1 MPPARAASAASPTR
15 SRPAP
20 RECRNKVEIKKQR
33 FLEEA
38 APVRLGR
45 LAAHLSSFRMYA
57 IFRGN
62 RDTVESLLEETWWF
76 AEWAA
81 SDAGPGLQ
89 NELNALQLTLDSWHA
104 IISKTWY
111 DQSRRMD
118 MARQAGLWSRKII
131 EMSGLLKKQQ

>member
-1 MPPARAASAASPTR
+1 MPPASAASPTN

-20 RECRNKVEIKKQR
+20 RACRNKVETKKQR
-33 FLEEA
+33 FFEDA
-38 APVRLGR
+38 TPVRLGR
-45 LAAHLSSFRMYA
+45 LAAHLSSVRMYA

-89 NELNALQLTLDSWHA
+89 NELNALQLTLDSWQA
-104 IISKTWY
+104 GISKTWS
-111 DQSRRMD
+111 DQIRRMGI
-118 MARQAGLWSRKII
+118 AREAGLWSRRII
-131 EMSGLLKKQQ
+131 EMSGLLKRQQRP

>member
-1 MPPARAASAASPTR
+1 MPPARATSPTG

-20 RECRNKVEIKKQR
+20 RACRNKVEIKEQR

-45 LAAHLSSFRMYA
+45 LAAHLSSIRMYA

-89 NELNALQLTLDSWHA
+89 NELDALQLTLDSWHA
-104 IISKTWY
+104 GISKTWS
-111 DQSRRMD
+111 DQARRMG
-118 MARQAGLWSRKII
+118 MAREAGFWSRKII
-131 EMSGLLKKQQ
+131 DMSGLLKKQQ